1 MYENFYGM
9 KEKPF
14 SIQPDPDFLYM
25 SKRNSMAYA
34 MLMYSIHNKAGF
46 AVISGEIGCG
56 KTTLIRHLLNNV
68 GPNMTVGLVYNTHHE
83 IANLLEWI
91 MLAFG
96 QPYDGLSQVALYDAF
111 QRFLIAQF
119 SAGKRVVL
127 IVDEAQ
133 NLSPSAIES
142 LRMLSNIN
150 ADKDQLLQIILVG
163 QPQLQEMLRRP
174 DLQQFAQRVS
184 VHFFITPLD
193 VADVHRYIHHRVR
206 ASGREKSLFTPS
218 ACQRVAEISRG
229 IPRSINVLCDTALV
243 YGFARGIKRIDANV
257 LDEVIKDQGEFGVLA
272 IKNGPFDFGPHGS
285 QA

>member
-1 MYENFYGM
+1 MYEKFYGL

-14 SIQPDPDFLYM
+14 SIQPDPDFLFM
-25 SKRNSMAYA
+25 GKRHSLAYA
-34 MLMYSIHNKAGF
+34 MLEYSIHNKAGF

-68 GPNMTVGLVYNTHHE
+68 GEDVSIGLVYNTHQE

-111 QRFLIAQF
+111 QRFLIAKY
-119 SAGKRVVL
+119 SAGKRVLL

-133 NLSPSAIES
+133 NLSPAALES

-163 QPQLQEMLRRP
+163 QPQLKNLLRRP
-174 DLQQFAQRVS
+174 ELQQFAQRVS
-184 VHFFITPLD
+184 AHFFIPPLD
-193 VADVHRYIHHRVR
+193 AAEVERYIDHRLKVAGRVR
-206 ASGREKSLFTPS
+206 PLFTSS
-218 ACQRVAEISRG
+218 ACQRIAEASRG
-229 IPRSINVLCDTALV
+229 IPRSINILCDTVLV
-243 YGFARGIKRIDANV
+243 YGFSGESAIIDADLV
-257 LDEVIKDQGEFGVLA
+257 EEVIRDQAEFGVLS
-272 IKNGPFDFGPHGS
+272 GE
-285 QA
+285 